1 MVIVH
6 IIFSFLRGGT
16 ESMLVD
22 ILNEQVKTEKV
33 SLIIINN
40 LFNQELLNSIHK
52 DIRIIRLNRIP
63 GSHDIF
69 AFIKLYYYLL
79 KISPQIIHCHDVNIV
94 KICEIC
100 K

>member
-40 LFNQELLNSIHK
+40 LFNQE
-52 DIRIIRLNRIP
+52 
-63 GSHDIF
+63 
-69 AFIKLYYYLL
+69 
-79 KISPQIIHCHDVNIV
+79 
-94 KICEIC
+94 
-100 K
+100 